1 MIPGSFALDVVVVV
15 FVWMLVM
22 LVGGAAL
29 VSSDFGVGAFMV
41 GCFMAVCF
49 SSRACVAACHVVDLC
64 WSCSFIFVAD
74 DLSRL

>member
-1 MIPGSFALDVVVVV
+1 MDVGG
-15 FVWMLVM
+15 
-22 LVGGAAL
+22 GGAAL

-64 WSCSFIFVAD
+64 WS
-74 DLSRL
+74 